1 MRVCTGTGCFIG
13 SRGDSLGLVE
23 SALGVA
29 AGGCAADGSVSLQ
42 AVHCLGYCYAGP
54 AALDGD
60 APRAGPDLVEQLD
73 GRAAPTDPGVAVAA
87 VRPRSCYGGS

>member
-13 SRGDSLGLVE
+13 SRGGSLGEVE
-23 SALGVA
+23 SALGVET
-29 AGGCAADGSVSLQ
+29 GRCAADGSVSLQ

-60 APRAGPDLVEQLD
+60 APRAGPDLADQLA
-73 GRAAPTDPGVAVAA
+73 GRGTPVDPDVPVAP
-87 VRPRSCYGGS
+87 